1 MKNTIAILFFFL
13 PFHLFSQD
21 TLSKWSWGATFGL
34 ERCGRTLK
42 AEDGSNADLD
52 IWNGL
57 EEKVWRF
64 AGGLRI
70 QRELGSGLSLFS
82 GINYINRGYSIDTIQ
97 DAQLNTLD
105 YSFKSIELPL
115 GIAFQP
121 ATGRKNSLLLN
132 ASINAAFLIDN
143 TLQYSKDG
151 QTARFEM
158 EAVQNAKPIG
168 WNVSAGLG
176 VRRAVTNTANVDL
189 YLGGNQALS
198 PLAEG
203 SLERRLFSLG
213 LYLSITDTF

>member
-1 MKNTIAILFFFL
+1 
-13 PFHLFSQD
+13 
-21 TLSKWSWGATFGL
+21 
-34 ERCGRTLK
+34 LK

-115 GIAFQP
+115 GFAFQP

>member
-1 MKNTIAILFFFL
+1 
-13 PFHLFSQD
+13 
-21 TLSKWSWGATFGL
+21 
-34 ERCGRTLK
+34 
-42 AEDGSNADLD
+42 
-52 IWNGL
+52 
-57 EEKVWRF
+57 
-64 AGGLRI
+64 
-70 QRELGSGLSLFS
+70 
-82 GINYINRGYSIDTIQ
+82 
-97 DAQLNTLD
+97 
-105 YSFKSIELPL
+105 
-115 GIAFQP
+115 
-121 ATGRKNSLLLN
+121 LN